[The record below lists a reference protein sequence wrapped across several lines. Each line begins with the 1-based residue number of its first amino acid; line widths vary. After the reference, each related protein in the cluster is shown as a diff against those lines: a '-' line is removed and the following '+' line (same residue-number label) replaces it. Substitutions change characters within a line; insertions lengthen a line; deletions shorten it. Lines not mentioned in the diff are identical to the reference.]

1 MFNFNEILGKAKKF
15 LGKEEKKIDYPDSW
29 LLVTFSDVAI
39 EDGTEDDLNK
49 RILFYHFNRFG
60 RKVCTSY
67 PYSDERLSSLQRIY
81 NVPVF
86 DKTDRKVKFP
96 VYAKINP
103 GEIVYVE

>member
-1 MFNFNEILGKAKKF
+1 VFNDILNKAKKF
-15 LGKEEKKIDYPDSW
+15 FWKEEKKIDYPDSW
-29 LLVTFSDVAI
+29 ILVGFTDVAI
-39 EDGTEDDLNK
+39 ADGTEDDLNK

>member
-1 MFNFNEILGKAKKF
+1 MFNTNEFILKAKKIF
-15 LGKEEKKIDYPDSW
+15 FKEEKKVDYPDSW

-49 RILFYHFNRFG
+49 KILFYHFNRFG
-60 RKVCTSY
+60 RRVCKSY
-67 PYSDERLSSLQRIY
+67 PYSDERLSSLQKIY

-86 DKTDRKVKFP
+86 DKTDKRVKFP